1 MPAAAAHK
9 PPTRRISFEDEDG
22 LTAPRASATSSI
34 ITPDSELS
42 NPFADAPSN
51 VDDVTAPSKVPPLL
65 VLAREKLR
73 RYNPDLVLVNS
84 GSVARDHL
92 ANERTVLAYVRTS
105 LALAS
110 MGVALVQFLSVKQH
124 SALVQQFAHP
134 LGATGMLL
142 GLFTLVIGVSRYFVV
157 QNALTQ
163 GHFPVARSSL
173 FGVGLALAL
182 LVCIT
187 FGVLVA
193 VRD

>member
-9 PPTRRISFEDEDG
+9 PPPRRISFEDEDG
-22 LTAPRASATSSI
+22 LTAPSAASSI

-142 GLFTLVIGVSRYFVV
+142 GLFTLVIGTSARYFVV